1 MWLCCGFYNVSTP
14 PRVKSFFLSKNSPSG
29 NSNYEIS
36 FTHFFK
42 IFGLTIPSPTP
53 PPSQEISLSS
63 VGEDGYFWELCI
75 IFFK

>member
-14 PRVKSFFLSKNSPSG
+14 PRVKGVFLSENSPSG

-42 IFGLTIPSPTP
+42 IFGLRTP
-53 PPSQEISLSS
+53 PPPPHPPPLPRKFHSLLW
-63 VGEDGYFWELCI
+63 GRMD
-75 IFFK
+75 IFGNCA